1 MSSTEENYVDHRD
14 IIFNAIK
21 VYGGAVRETCKQYEN
36 IRGKV
41 ASPDHYAHIRTVE
54 SQEGAAFEDLLFKIN
69 HALNDM
75 RGAG

>member
-1 MSSTEENYVDHRD
+1 MSDNYTDHRD

-21 VYGGAVRETCKQYEN
+21 AYGGAVRETCKQYEN

-41 ASPDHYAHIRTVE
+41 ASADHYAHIRTVE
-54 SQEGAAFEDLLFKIN
+54 SQEGAALEDLLFKIN